1 MSSVANAPDSTNIPI
16 EQLAQEARKDE
27 KKSIFPPVPIAVLI
41 TFIVLVALGAVAAP
55 LGAILGTTSQNSVNT
70 LSNTVINQAA
80 DLIFVQVQD
89 KLLQP
94 KRMLQVLLQDNTL
107 ERAMLTNFNNLRNET
122 ALYTLM
128 NNMIL
133 TEDFLSGVSCV
144 TYPNIFGRSPDGPYG
159 PNLTFVSGYRLDG
172 EIWSFWM
179 DWSTNGILL
188 KALYNPD
195 SGNWDKGVTA
205 AYNFPW
211 NFVLLNTAFTQYMF
225 TNPNLTTPWY
235 SWTYNYGVA
244 VASVSQL
251 RKIPRISQRVPSL
264 SCSFGFETEA
274 ATGKLFRDLKVT
286 PNSKLFMIEAI
297 SESMLGNS
305 VPNTLYWVN
314 ETDPLKT
321 VTQWNVSTTND
332 TLVRSIG
339 SQIKSFYGGS
349 FTGIPRKNSSN
360 LIEITVN
367 GERWFANTVNP
378 SPHPLLTIFQR
389 FLNEPDNWLL
399 IVAIPRKDF
408 FGDIDE
414 ANRRVIAIC
423 VSVAIVGV
431 ALVAVISYL
440 ALLPLSK
447 LIKAMESLTKLDF
460 SALEG
465 NILNDRSN
473 VLEVRKLQIT
483 FAIMCKAFASGI
495 RKNKAL
501 VTGNAGTK
509 TSSHVP
515 STVNTSQGFL
525 TQTGTQPS
533 KD

>member
-1 MSSVANAPDSTNIPI
+1 MQSSSVHNVNAPDSTNIPI

-41 TFIVLVALGAVAAP
+41 TFIVLMALGAVAAP
-55 LGAILGTTSQNSVNT
+55 LGAILGTTSQNSINT

-94 KRMLQVLLQDNTL
+94 KRMLQVLIQDNTL
-107 ERAMLTNFNNLRNET
+107 ERAMLTNFNNLRNES

-128 NNMIL
+128 NNMID
-133 TEDFLSGVSCV
+133 TEAFLSGVSCV
-144 TYPNIFGRSPDGPYG
+144 TYPNIFGRSPNGPFG
-159 PNLTFVSGYRLDG
+159 PNMTFVSSYKVSGQ
-172 EIWSFWM
+172 IWALWM
-179 DWSTNGILL
+179 DWSTNGFLMQG
-188 KALYNPD
+188 LYN
-195 SGNWDKGVTA
+195 SATGNWDRNFSM
-205 AYNFPW
+205 AYDFPW

-244 VASVSQL
+244 IASVSQL
-251 RKIPRISQRVPSL
+251 RTIPRVSQRFPSL

-286 PNSKLFMIEAI
+286 SNSKLFMIEAN

-305 VPNTLYWVN
+305 VPNSLYWVN

-332 TLVRSIG
+332 TLVRSIS

-349 FTGIPRKNSSN
+349 FSGIPRRNTSN

-367 GERWFANTVNP
+367 GERWFANT
-378 SPHPLLTIFQR
+378 R
-389 FLNEPDNWLL
+389 FLNEPENWLL

-408 FGDIDE
+408 FGEIDE

-431 ALVAVISYL
+431 ALVAAISYL

-447 LIKAMESLTKLDF
+447 LMKAMESLTKLDF

-501 VTGNAGTK
+501 VTGNAVAK
-509 TSSHVP
+509 TSSHGVP
-515 STVNTSQGFL
+515 STMNTSQGYV
-525 TQTGTQPS
+525 TQTGTAAN
-533 KD
+533 